1 MKIAL
6 ITDTHYN
13 FKKANKNFHDFF
25 EKFYENI
32 FFPYLEQNNITEC
45 IHLGDAFD
53 NRRGVDYWALDWAKK
68 NVYDKFSE
76 LGVSV
81 YSICGN
87 HDTYYK
93 NTNSVNSIDIL
104 LNEYSNVIKISSPKE
119 IKIGKDIFIMLPWIN
134 AENQESTF
142 ELLENTKNKFVCG
155 HLELSGFPVFP
166 GQDQPNG
173 MDKGV
178 FSKFTRVFS
187 GHYHTRSND
196 GKIFYLGNPYQ
207 MFWNDWNDVRGF
219 NIFDTET
226 LQLEHIQ
233 NPYTIFEK
241 IYYDS
246 DSPSGGDWEI
256 LDHLEVQDKFVKLI
270 VKSKSNQKNYDKF
283 LDRLMSMKP
292 LDVKISEILDIDD
305 TNFQYQDSDVED
317 TLTTLNS
324 YIEDSEFDL
333 DKKIAKQIIKDVY
346 LEAMEIE

>member
-53 NRRGVDYWALDWAKK
+53 NRKGVDYWALDWAKK

-119 IKIGKDIFIMLPWIN
+119 VMVGDTEFVMLPWIN
-134 AENQESTF
+134 NNNQEETF
-142 ELLENTKNKFVCG
+142 ELLKTTRNKFVCG

-226 LQLEHIQ
+226 LQLEHIE

-241 IYYDS
+241 IYYDDYIQS
-246 DSPSGGDWEI
+246 TE
-256 LDHLEVQDKFVKLI
+256 LDVEDKFVKLI
-270 VKSKSNQKNYDKF
+270 VQSKKNQKHYDKF
-283 LDRLMSMKP
+283 LDEIMSKKP
-292 LDVKISEILDIDD
+292 LDIKISEILDIDD
-305 TNFQYQDSDVED
+305 TNFQYQESDVED

-333 DKKIAKQIIKDVY
+333 DKNIAKKIIKDVY

>member
-13 FKKANKNFHDFF
+13 FKKANKNFHEYF
-25 EKFYENI
+25 EKFYEDI
-32 FFPYLEQNNITEC
+32 FFPYLERNKITNC

-53 NRRGVDYWALDWAKK
+53 NRKGVDYWALDWAKK
-68 NVYDKFSE
+68 HVYDKFLE

-104 LNEYSNVIKISSPKE
+104 LNEYFNVIKITSPKE
-119 IKIGKDIFIMLPWIN
+119 IQVGDAEFVMLPWIN
-134 AENQESTF
+134 ASNQEETF
-142 ELLENTKNKFVCG
+142 ELLEKSRLKFVCG

-166 GQDQPNG
+166 GQDQPHG
-173 MDKGV
+173 MDKGI

-219 NIFDTET
+219 NVFDTET
-226 LQLEHIQ
+226 LQLEHIE

-241 IYYDS
+241 IYYDDYTQS
-246 DSPSGGDWEI
+246 TEFDIE
-256 LDHLEVQDKFVKLI
+256 DKFVKLI
-270 VKSKSNQKNYDKF
+270 VKSKKNQKNYDKF
-283 LDRLMSMKP
+283 LDNIMSMKP

-305 TNFQYQDSDVED
+305 TNYQYQESDVED

-324 YIEDSEFDL
+324 YIEESEFDL
-333 DKKIAKQIIKDVY
+333 DKSIAKKIIKDVY